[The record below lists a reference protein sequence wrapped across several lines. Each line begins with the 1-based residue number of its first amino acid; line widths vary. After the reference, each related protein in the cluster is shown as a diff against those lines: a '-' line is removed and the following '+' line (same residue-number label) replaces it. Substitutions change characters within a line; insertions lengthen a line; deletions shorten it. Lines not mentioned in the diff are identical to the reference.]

1 VLLLKFLD
9 PDRPTFDKYGGHY
22 HLRIESTKDMQ
33 RLLDLADGRWMA
45 TSCPLFGLNVD
56 ATFLKFLD
64 ADGNGRII
72 STEVRSAIRWIYKI
86 LNPSD
91 SWSQSKP
98 SLSLD
103 LINVSDP
110 EAKILRDT
118 AIMVLRNLNLVDS
131 QEITLDQ
138 VRNRQKIMAQADYNG
153 DGVIPPEV
161 VKDADASQFVRD
173 ILSVIE
179 GVADVSGLKGINQA
193 MLDQFLA
200 EAKSYL
206 EWHGKG
212 VIPEGQ
218 TETDIMPYGA
228 DTPNMFAAVANIRD
242 KIEHFFAQCSF
253 IRYKKIFSKEA
264 SLEKS
269 TPDEI
274 DYNDRNA
281 ILEYMSHSPVAKP
294 NPEGILPLD
303 AGINDVYL
311 NQIIT
316 LGDQVVKKIF
326 GEEISILNEQQW
338 RQILGKFTAY
348 EAWTKAKPNVS
359 IEKLGVDKIRTYSVS
374 PCVQAVCELIAIDK
388 ALADEVQQMQILE
401 KLLLY
406 HQWLFEF
413 VNNYAS
419 FPHLFSID
427 QKAIFEM
434 GTLILAGR
442 EFIFSIKVENIASH
456 ANLAKNSGIC
466 LIYLHV
472 TGSRPEEAFDI
483 AVPVTRGGTSELYV
497 GKRGVFYSKSGKQ
510 FDAQIA
516 QILENPISLWE
527 SLKEPFRKVFSMIGA
542 RFAQI
547 SSSIQK
553 ESEKAIS
560 ATTTDQTAIQKGMT
574 EVQQQPVPSQQQT
587 PAPTP
592 TPVLQPT
599 AQETT
604 KTTGNAR
611 DVMIGV
617 GFLAAGLGT
626 ALKFLADTAKQ
637 LTQPETLRM
646 LLIMI
651 GIFLAISLIL
661 TAVSA
666 LLKLH
671 RRNLGVLLQA
681 SGWAINGKMRLIR
694 PMARF
699 FCRKVRVPKG
709 SYKQRKELLKP
720 IERLARKIKDD
731 SEEITT

>member
-1 VLLLKFLD
+1 VLPLRFLD
-9 PDRPTFDKYGGHY
+9 PDKPTFDKYGGHY
-22 HLRIESTKDMQ
+22 HLRIESTKDLQ

-45 TSCPLFGLNVD
+45 TSCPLSGLNVD

-72 STEVRSAIRWIYKI
+72 STEVRSAIRWIHKVLI
-86 LNPSD
+86 PSD
-91 SWSQSKP
+91 SWLQNKF

-103 LINVSDP
+103 LINISDP
-110 EAKILRDT
+110 EAKMLRDT
-118 AIMVLRNLNLVDS
+118 ATMALKNLNLEDS
-131 QEITLDQ
+131 QELTLDQ

-161 VKDADASQFVRD
+161 VKDADALQFVKD
-173 ILSVIE
+173 ILSTIE
-179 GVADVSGLKGINQA
+179 GVADVSGLKGINEA
-193 MLDQFLA
+193 ILNQFLA
-200 EAKSYL
+200 ETKSYL
-206 EWHGKG
+206 EWHDKWL
-212 VIPEGQ
+212 IPEGQ

-228 DTPNMFAAVANIRD
+228 DTPNMSAAVAKVRD
-242 KIEHFFAQCSF
+242 KIEQFFAQCSF
-253 IRYKKIFSKEA
+253 IRYKKLFSKEV
-264 SLEKS
+264 SLDKS

-281 ILEYMSHSPVAKP
+281 ILEYMSHAPIAKP
-294 NPEGILPLD
+294 NPEGSLPLD
-303 AGINDVYL
+303 IGINDIYL
-311 NQIIT
+311 VQTIA
-316 LGDQVVKKIF
+316 LRDQVVKKIF
-326 GEEISILNEQQW
+326 GEDTSMLNEQQW
-338 RQILGKFTAY
+338 RQILAKFAAY
-348 EAWTKAKPNVS
+348 ETWMKAKPSVS
-359 IEKLGVDKIRTYSVS
+359 IEKLGVDKIKAYSGS
-374 PCVQAVCELIAIDK
+374 PCVQTIRDLITIDK
-388 ALADEVQQMQILE
+388 ALADEVQQMQNLE

-427 QKAIFEM
+427 QKAMFEM

-442 EFIFSIKVENIASH
+442 EFIFSIKVENIPSH

-497 GKRGVFYSKSGKQ
+497 GKRGVFFSKSGKE
-510 FDAQIA
+510 FDAQIV
-516 QILENPISLWE
+516 QIVENPISLWE

-560 ATTTDQTAIQKGMT
+560 ATTTDQTAIQKGIT
-574 EVQQQPVPSQQQT
+574 EVRQQPTPSQQQA

-592 TPVLQPT
+592 TPASQPA
-599 AQETT
+599 AQEAT
-604 KTTGNAR
+604 KTSGSTR

-651 GIFLAISLIL
+651 GIFLAISIIL

-699 FCRKVRVPKG
+699 FCRKVKVPKG
-709 SYKQRKELLKP
+709 SYKQRKELLNP